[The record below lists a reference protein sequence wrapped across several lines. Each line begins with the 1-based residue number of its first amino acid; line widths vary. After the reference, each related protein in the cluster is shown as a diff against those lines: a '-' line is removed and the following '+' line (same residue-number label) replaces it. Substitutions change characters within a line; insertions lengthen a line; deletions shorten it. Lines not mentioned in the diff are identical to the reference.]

1 MTGNEKPEME
11 NDMTPHREAKLNP
24 SRRVGRVPIMT
35 IPQHWDASTRQS
47 VANIIM

>member
-24 SRRVGRVPIMT
+24 SRRVGRV
-35 IPQHWDASTRQS
+35 DVYKRQD
-47 VANIIM
+47 IC